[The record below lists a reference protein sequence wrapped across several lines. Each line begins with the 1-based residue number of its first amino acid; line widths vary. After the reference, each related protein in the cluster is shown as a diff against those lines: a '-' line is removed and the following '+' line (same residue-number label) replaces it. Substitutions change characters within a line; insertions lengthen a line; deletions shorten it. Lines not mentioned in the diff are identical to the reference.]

1 MHGPDGHHGSTSAGE
16 WPIEVVLLVPFVAAL
31 VMYVCAAAI
40 QYSRGRPWP
49 WYRTLFFVLGTAAAA
64 SGFAGPVAT
73 WSHETFTGHVG
84 AHLLVGMVAPLLL
97 VLSAP
102 VTLALRTLGTVPARR
117 VVRLVRSLPARVLTN
132 PVVAATLAVGGMW
145 VLYRTPLFEATRS
158 DVLLHLLV
166 TLHLLAAGYLYT
178 IAIVSVDP
186 SPHRSS
192 TRVRAA
198 VLLVSLAAH
207 RVLAKLV
214 YAQPPAGL
222 DVADVRRGAQLMFYG
237 GDLVELALAA
247 LLAAQWYRSS
257 GRDLRRAG
265 LVPAAVGL
273 GHLQSEQLRDEKRTR

>member
-31 VMYVCAAAI
+31 VMYVCAAVI

-49 WYRTLFFVLGTAAAA
+49 WYRTLFFVLGMAAAA
-64 SGFAGPVAT
+64 SGVAGPVAT

-178 IAIVSVDP
+178 VSIVSVDP
-186 SPHRSS
+186 APHRAS
-192 TRVRAA
+192 TKVRAA

-207 RVLAKLV
+207 GVLAKLV

-222 DVADVRRGAQLMFYG
+222 DVADVQRGAQLMFYG

>member
-1 MHGPDGHHGSTSAGE
+1 
-16 WPIEVVLLVPFVAAL
+16 
-31 VMYVCAAAI
+31 MYVCAAVI
-40 QYSRGRPWP
+40 QYSTGRPWP

-64 SGFAGPVAT
+64 SGVAGPVAT

-132 PVVAATLAVGGMW
+132 PVVAATLAVGGTW

-178 IAIVSVDP
+178 AAIVSVDP

-198 VLLVSLAAH
+198 VLLVSIAAH
-207 RVLAKLV
+207 GVLAKLV